1 MLDKKQDEKNTRR
14 ERKRKKKQKK
24 STDEEWTF
32 KKTEKSKLQKMVS
45 DGSQIIETVNLN
57 AGIGR

>member
-1 MLDKKQDEKNTRR
+1 MRRTHGER
-14 ERKRKKKQKK
+14 EREKKQKK

-57 AGIGR
+57 AGIGKRRT